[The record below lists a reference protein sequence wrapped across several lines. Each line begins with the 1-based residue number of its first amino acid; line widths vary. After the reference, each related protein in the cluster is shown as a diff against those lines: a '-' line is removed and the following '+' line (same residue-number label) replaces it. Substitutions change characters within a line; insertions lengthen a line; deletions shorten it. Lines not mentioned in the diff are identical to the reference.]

1 MHKKL
6 GHRLLIGGLI
16 GLAAAALL
24 LLFTY
29 GFQSDLFDAFEAK
42 SLDWRYLKRIKLL
55 WEQRQG
61 AEIEDIIIVDID
73 NRSLEKLGRF
83 SQWPRTYHSQIIDYI
98 TAGGAKAIGFDVLF
112 MEPDQIAEND
122 SSFIQSTKNS
132 GIVYHAMAFS
142 MANPDAFLYPME
154 APPAGM
160 QVERLSTVLPDEAA
174 AVFKKADR
182 MDGKLIPLYN
192 AAAGIGFANFSPD
205 NDSVIRS
212 MPLFLT
218 FAGRQYFALSIAM
231 VMGAMNAKP
240 QDVSVIP
247 HKEIIVQPEGQQPLH
262 IPINDRGRAL
272 INYQGTFQTFRYVSY
287 YDVLMQRIPQ
297 EMFNGKYILVGTSAA
312 GLSDIRPTPFQDAF
326 PGVEVHA
333 NVIYEL
339 LTGQY
344 IKVQKPAAVRLL
356 MVLFA
361 VLIALVAMA
370 FRPWLSGLLGIVIA
384 GGLAWLSLVWFSRF
398 GFWLELVR
406 PTLTILFSFLFVF
419 IYRYIDEERSKRFI
433 KNMFQHYVTATV
445 VDELLKQPDMLKLG
459 GDRRIATA
467 FFSDIKDFTTVS
479 EKLEP
484 EELVSQLNEYLSAMT
499 DVVLKYKGY
508 LDKYEGDA
516 IMAVFGVP
524 VDQKDHAERGCLA
537 ALDMQEILIGLRE
550 KWAKEGKPLFHVRMG
565 LNSGPMIA
573 GNIGGEDR
581 CDYTVIGD
589 SVNLA
594 SRLEGANK
602 QYGTSIMISEF
613 TKELL
618 PEKYALRELDLIRV
632 KGKLKPVRVYELIGQ
647 DRSKVSNAQLLSLP
661 EYEKGL
667 AAYRAKRWDDAIA
680 AFQRALAADVQ
691 DGPSKTYIQRCEFYK
706 KNPVPLDWDGVFEMK
721 TK

>member
-6 GHRLLIGGLI
+6 GRRLLIGGIL
-16 GLAAAALL
+16 GLAAAAIII
-24 LLFTY
+24 LFTY
-29 GFQSDLFDAFEAK
+29 GFQRDLFDAFEAK
-42 SLDWRYLKRIKLL
+42 SIDWRYLKRIKLL

-98 TAGGAKAIGFDVLF
+98 TEGGAKAIGFDVLF

-122 SSFIQSTKNS
+122 SSFIRSTKTS

-154 APPAGM
+154 APPAGFNAD
-160 QVERLSTVLPDEAA
+160 RLSTVMPQTAGSI
-174 AVFKKADR
+174 FKKADR
-182 MDGKLIPLYN
+182 MDGKLLPLYN
-192 AAAGIGFANFSPD
+192 AARGIGFANFSPD
-205 NDSVIRS
+205 NDSVIRT
-212 MPLFLT
+212 MPLFLN

-231 VMGAMNAKP
+231 VMGAMGATP

-247 HKEIIVQPEGQQPLH
+247 NKEVVVQPVGLPALH
-262 IPINDRGRAL
+262 IPINEKGRVL

-287 YDVLMQRIPQ
+287 YDVLMQRIPK
-297 EMFNGKYILVGTSAA
+297 EIFSGKYILVGTSAA
-312 GLSDIRPTPFQDAF
+312 GLSDIRPVPFQDAF

-333 NVIYEL
+333 NVIYNL
-339 LTGQY
+339 LTNQY
-344 IKVQKPAAVRLL
+344 ITLQKPLAVRLL
-356 MVLFA
+356 VILFA

-370 FRPWLSGLLGIVIA
+370 FRPWLGGLLGVATA
-384 GGLAWLSLVWFSRF
+384 GGLTWFALVLFSRNA
-398 GFWLELVR
+398 FWLELVR
-406 PTLTILFSFLFVF
+406 PALAILFSFMFVF
-419 IYRYIDEERSKRFI
+419 IYRYVDEERNKRYI
-433 KNMFQHYVTATV
+433 KTMFQHYLTATV
-445 VDELLKQPDMLKLG
+445 VDELLKRPDMLKLG

-484 EELVSQLNEYLSAMT
+484 EALVSQLNEYLSAMT
-499 DVVLKYKGY
+499 QVVLEYKGY

-524 VDQKDHAERGCLA
+524 VDQSDHAKRGCLA
-537 ALDMQEILIGLRE
+537 ALDMQERLIGLRQ
-550 KWAKEGKPLFHVRMG
+550 KWQQEGKPLFHVRMG
-565 LNSGPMIA
+565 LNSGAMIA

-581 CDYTVIGD
+581 YDYTVIGD
-589 SVNLA
+589 AVNLA

-602 QYGTSIMISEF
+602 QYGTHIMISEF
-613 TKELL
+613 TKEFIGN
-618 PEKYALRELDLIRV
+618 EFVLRELDLIRV
-632 KGKLKPVRVYELIGQ
+632 KGKLKPVRVFELVAR
-647 DRSKVSNAQLLSLP
+647 DRTKLSNGQLLSLP

-667 AAYRAKRWDDAIA
+667 LAYRAKRWDDAMA
-680 AFQRALAADVQ
+680 AFNRALAADVN
-691 DGPSKTYIQRCEFYK
+691 DGPSKTYLQRCEYFK
-706 KNPVPLDWDGVFEMK
+706 KNTVPFDWDGVFEMK

>member
-6 GHRLLIGGLI
+6 SQRLLIGGLI
-16 GLAAAALL
+16 GLAAAALM

-29 GFQSDLFDAFEAK
+29 GFQRDLFDAFEAK
-42 SLDWRYLKRIKLL
+42 SLDWRYLKRIKWL

-142 MANPDAFLYPME
+142 MANPDAFLYPMD

-160 QVERLSTVLPDEAA
+160 QVQRLSTVLPDKAA

-182 MDGKLIPLYN
+182 VDGKLFPLYN

-218 FAGRQYFALSIAM
+218 FAGRQYFALSVAM
-231 VMGAMNAKP
+231 VMGAMGARP
-240 QDVSVIP
+240 QDISVIP
-247 HKEIIVQPEGQQPLH
+247 DQEIIVKPEGKPPLH
-262 IPINDRGRAL
+262 IPINDKGRVL

-333 NVIYEL
+333 NVMYNL
-339 LTGQY
+339 LTSQY
-344 IKVQKPAAVRLL
+344 IRMQKPMTVRLL
-356 MVLFA
+356 MIIFTII
-361 VLIALVAMA
+361 IALVAMA

-384 GGLAWLSLVWFSRF
+384 GGLAWLSMTWFSRF
-398 GFWLELVR
+398 AFWLELIR
-406 PTLTILFSFLFVF
+406 PTLAILFSFLFVF

-433 KNMFQHYVTATV
+433 KNMFQHYVTASV

-467 FFSDIKDFTTVS
+467 FFSDIKDFTNVS
-479 EKLEP
+479 ERLEP
-484 EELVSQLNEYLSAMT
+484 EELVSQLNEYLSVMT

-537 ALDMQEILIGLRE
+537 AMEMQEKLIGLRQ
-550 KWAKEGKPLFHVRMG
+550 KWQQETKPLFHVRMG

-573 GNIGGEDR
+573 GNIGGQDR
-581 CDYTVIGD
+581 YDYTVIGD

-602 QYGTSIMISEF
+602 QYGTSIMLSEF

-618 PEKYALRELDLIRV
+618 PDKYVLRELDLIRV
-632 KGKLKPVRVYELIGQ
+632 KGKTKPVRVYELVAEN
-647 DRSKVSNAQLLSLP
+647 RSQLSNAQLLSLP

-667 AAYRAKRWDDAIA
+667 TAYRAKRWDDAMT
-680 AFQRALAADVQ
+680 AFQRALAADVHE
-691 DGPSKTYIQRCEFYK
+691 GPSKTYMQRCEYFK